1 MHMAKILIINP
12 GSSST
17 KLALYNNDELINE
30 ITIRHKKEITNN
42 DNVYMEKDFRLSLI
56 EEYLKN
62 NNIEL
67 KDIDIFVG
75 RGGLL
80 RPISSGTY
88 LVNQKMVE
96 ELKLAK
102 YGNHASNLGA
112 ILAYELANINGKP
125 AYIVDPVVVDEMADI
140 ARVSGYKGL
149 ERISIFHALNQK
161 AVGRLYAKDINK
173 RYEDLNLIITHL
185 GSGISIGMHKQ
196 GKVVDV
202 NNALSGDGP
211 FSSERSGTLPTF
223 QLIDLCFNSGK
234 TADEIKK
241 MIVGNGGLV
250 SYLNTNNGLEIRN
263 RVDAGDKEASFYME
277 AMAYQIAKEIGALYF
292 AYAGKVDA
300 VILTGGLANY
310 DTLVEMI
317 KTYTSEIVNT
327 VVYPG
332 EDEMNA
338 LVNGVLRIINKEEE
352 LKYYD

>member
-1 MHMAKILIINP
+1 MKKILIINP

-17 KLALYNNDELINE
+17 KLAFYQDDNCINE
-30 ITIRHKKEITNN
+30 VTFRHKKDESNH
-42 DNVYMEKDFRLSLI
+42 DNVYHELDFRLNI
-56 EEYLKN
+56 IHEYLKD

-67 KDIDIFVG
+67 SEIDIFVG

-80 RPISSGTY
+80 HPIESGTY
-88 LVNQKMVE
+88 LVNETMIE
-96 ELKLAK
+96 DLKSAK

-112 ILAYELANINGKP
+112 IIAYKLANELGKK
-125 AYIVDPVVVDEMADI
+125 AYIVDPVVVDEMDDI
-140 ARVSGYKGL
+140 ARVSGYKGI
-149 ERISIFHALNQK
+149 ERVSIFHALNQK
-161 AVGRLYAKDINK
+161 AVGRLYAKDIKKN
-173 RYEDLNLIITHL
+173 YDELNLIITHL
-185 GSGISIGMHKQ
+185 GSGISIGWHRH
-196 GKVVDV
+196 GRVVDI

-263 RVDAGDKEASFYME
+263 RVDAGDKEAKFYME

-292 AYAGKVDA
+292 ASSGKIDA

-310 DTLVEMI
+310 TTLVDMI
-317 KTYTSEIVNT
+317 KNHIDNIVTT
-327 VVYPG
+327 VIYPG

-338 LVNGVLRIINKEEE
+338 LANGVLRIINNIDE
-352 LKYYD
+352 LKTYK

>member
-1 MHMAKILIINP
+1 MAKILIINP

-17 KLALYNNDELINE
+17 KLALFNDNELLSD
-30 ITIRHKKEITNN
+30 ITIRHKKEITNH
-42 DNVYMEKDFRLSLI
+42 DNVYLEKDFRLSLI
-56 EEYLKN
+56 EEYLNDNKIN
-62 NNIEL
+62 LSE
-67 KDIDIFVG
+67 IDYFVG

-80 RPISSGTY
+80 KPISSGTY
-88 LVNQKMVE
+88 LVNDMMVKD
-96 ELKLAK
+96 LKTAK
-102 YGNHASNLGA
+102 YGNHASNLGGV
-112 ILAYELANINGKP
+112 LAYELASINGKP
-125 AYIVDPVVVDEMADI
+125 AYIVDPVVVDEMVDI

-149 ERISIFHALNQK
+149 VRKSIFHALNQK
-161 AVGRLYAKDINK
+161 AVGHLFAKDNNMK
-173 RYEDLNLIITHL
+173 YQDLRLIITHL
-185 GSGISIGMHKQ
+185 GSGISIGLHSY
-196 GKVVDV
+196 GKVIDV

-223 QLIDLCFNSGK
+223 QLIDLCFNGGK
-234 TADEIKK
+234 TAEEIKK

-263 RVDAGDKEASFYME
+263 RVDNGDKEARFYME

-292 AYAGKVDA
+292 ASQGKIDA

-317 KTYTSEIVNT
+317 KGYIAGIVPT

-338 LVNGVLRIINKEEE
+338 LVQGLLRVLNKEEQ
-352 LKYYD
+352 LKYYE